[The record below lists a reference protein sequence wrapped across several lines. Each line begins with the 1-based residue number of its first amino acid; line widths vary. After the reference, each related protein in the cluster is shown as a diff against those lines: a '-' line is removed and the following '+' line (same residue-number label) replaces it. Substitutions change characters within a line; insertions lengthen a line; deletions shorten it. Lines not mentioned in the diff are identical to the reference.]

1 MTRIIL
7 LVLLCVVS
15 SPALAHEGPRVWLDT
30 VGGKIKT
37 YTSDND
43 LNPTTYT
50 ESRMFP
56 TDMENLG
63 GGVFTT
69 DFPGYEVRRTGGS
82 VAAGTT
88 FGFNLV
94 GPALYFDSANHRFVT
109 VQTMFGPPQPGPV
122 PQIAI
127 SLDTTFVTTGNGAVA
142 GFNFYTFNQIGDHA
156 HLSYTFLGDGQ
167 TASDGP
173 VGVYV
178 LQLNLVSAG
187 LATSDTFYL
196 LVGKE
201 VEQTDPEF
209 LAAASA
215 AQATLLNPGDM
226 NCSGAL
232 DLSDVPGF
240 VQALL
245 DPDGYASSHPGC
257 NIYQADLNRDGRV
270 DGVDTGI
277 LLKALVP

>member
-1 MTRIIL
+1 MKTI
-7 LVLLCVVS
+7 LVLAFAAIA
-15 SPALAHEGPRVWLDT
+15 SPALAHEGPRVWIDT

-50 ESRMFP
+50 ESRIFP
-56 TDMENLG
+56 TDLENVSG
-63 GGVFTT
+63 IFTT

-82 VAAGTT
+82 VASGTT
-88 FGFNLV
+88 FSFNIT
-94 GPALYFDSANHRFVT
+94 GPLLYFDSANNRFIT
-109 VQTMFGPPQPGPV
+109 VQTSFGSPGPA
-122 PQIAI
+122 PQLAI
-127 SLDTTFVTTGNGAVA
+127 SLSETFVITGNGPTA
-142 GFNFYTFNQIGDHA
+142 GFNFYTFNQVGDHS
-156 HLSYTFLGDGQ
+156 HLTYTFLGDGQ

-178 LQLNLVSAG
+178 LQMNINSAG

-196 LVGKE
+196 IVGKE

-209 LAAASA
+209 LSAVSA

-232 DLSDVPGF
+232 ELVDVSGF
-240 VQALL
+240 VQALI
-245 DPDGYASSHPGC
+245 DPAGYGSSHPGC
-257 NIYQADLNRDGRV
+257 NIYQADFNRDGSV
-270 DGVDTGI
+270 DGRDTQ
-277 LLKALVP
+277 LFVRALAP